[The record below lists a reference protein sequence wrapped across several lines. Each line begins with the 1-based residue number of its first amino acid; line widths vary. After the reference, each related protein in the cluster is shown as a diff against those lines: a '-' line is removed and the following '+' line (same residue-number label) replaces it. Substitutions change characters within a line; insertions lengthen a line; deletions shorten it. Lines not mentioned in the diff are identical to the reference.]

1 VIPRSPIKLVVGLI
15 AVAFFF
21 TPAVAWLV
29 GERAKP
35 IENRPLTAFPSLDEG
50 FGIFDPLT
58 QWTND
63 HLPLRATA
71 VRANTRI
78 SRRLFSELP
87 ARTGEAGPVGVGQTG
102 HVGGTANTPGAGVAD
117 EFGRAVPGRNGWLYL
132 SDDFIYACR
141 PELRPEEV
149 VQGLRRLDSIIRN
162 SGRRLVVVSPP
173 DKTAF
178 EPAQLPGSWP
188 GLECIAPAYRA
199 RVRALSGLESNGVVD
214 LAAPLAEQQRRQGSP
229 IYLPDDS
236 HWSQMGAL
244 VYAQTIARAVDPSL
258 LSGTRIVS
266 AGRQTYTGDLARVT
280 GDPRP
285 NTQEAVR
292 IARPGVGPAQLT
304 VTHIYPGG
312 DLQRWR
318 NRSAPGGARL
328 YAGRTVVVGDSFADV
343 WGGTVSLTNY
353 FADLSQAPALYPAN
367 TVHRLPQA
375 EDALIME
382 IKSSRVFVYEQA
394 ERQLWGVRI
403 ASIVRPEFLDKLER
417 ALRRP
422 GR

>member
-1 VIPRSPIKLVVGLI
+1 VFPRSPIKLVIGLI

-21 TPAVAWLV
+21 TPAVAWLL

-35 IENRPLTAFPSLDEG
+35 IENRPLAAFPSLDKG
-50 FGIFDPLT
+50 FEIFDPLT

-71 VRANTRI
+71 VRANTRL
-78 SRRLFSELP
+78 SRRLFDELP
-87 ARTGEAGPVGVGQTG
+87 ARADEAGPIGVGQAG
-102 HVGGTANTPGAGVAD
+102 HVGGAVNTQGTGAAD
-117 EFGRAVPGRNGWLYL
+117 EFGRAVTGRNGWLYL

-141 PELRPEEV
+141 PLLRIEEV
-149 VQGLRRLDSIIRN
+149 VQGLRRLDAIIRD

-178 EPAQLPGSWP
+178 EPANLPDSWP
-188 GLECIAPAYRA
+188 GLDCIAPAYRA
-199 RVRALSGLESNGVVD
+199 RVRALRGLASNGVVD
-214 LAAPLAEQQRRQGSP
+214 LAAPLADQQRRQKSP

-244 VYAQTIARAVDPSL
+244 VYAQVIARAVDPSL

-266 AGRQTYTGDLARVT
+266 TGRQTYTGDLARVT

-285 NTQEAVR
+285 NTQDGVR
-292 IARPGVGPAQLT
+292 IVRPGVGPAQPT

-318 NRSAPGGARL
+318 NRSAPGGSRL
-328 YAGRTVVVGDSFADV
+328 FPGRTVVLGDSFASV
-343 WGGTVSLTNY
+343 WGGTASLTNY
-353 FADLSQAPALYPAN
+353 FADLTQAPELYPAN
-367 TVHRLPQA
+367 TVHRLPEA
-375 EDALIME
+375 EDVLIE
-382 IKSSRVFVYEQA
+382 QIKSSRVFVYEQA

-422 GR
+422 